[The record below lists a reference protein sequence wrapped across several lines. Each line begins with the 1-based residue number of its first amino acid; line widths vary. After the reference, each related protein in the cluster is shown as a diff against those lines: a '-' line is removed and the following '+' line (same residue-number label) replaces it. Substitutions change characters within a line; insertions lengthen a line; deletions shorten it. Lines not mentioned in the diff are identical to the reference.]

1 MPSLPRSRVPRS
13 LLFGTIA
20 LAVLLLV
27 LATLQYRW
35 LGQISEA
42 DEARLRAGARSR
54 AEQLARDFD
63 REVTRAFLWL
73 HVDAGSVR
81 SHDWAG
87 YADRRARWARLTAH
101 AGLVKD
107 VWLVDAAGEAPQRF
121 DPATS
126 SFQPAPWPD
135 SLVSL
140 RERVHDIALAF
151 SSPPHLA
158 APHASP
164 RPGPSG
170 ASRIAKSF
178 HRPSDL
184 FDDQIPAFVAPI
196 PSFEPTAP
204 GRVGMSFS
212 RLAGFTIVTFDLDY
226 VRRRFLPA
234 LVERHFGADEDSDY
248 AVVVSRRSDPQ
259 AVLFRSA
266 PPVPGAA
273 SEGDATATL
282 LGVRLEDAA
291 EEDPAAFPLPSP
303 APSPRVSGRRVEPHH
318 FGWLRRAGPG
328 EPDAGH
334 WRVVVTYRAG
344 SVDQVVAAARRRNL
358 GIGAGILALLTVSV
372 VLIVVSS
379 QRARRLADRQLEF
392 VAGVSHELRTPVAV
406 ICSAGENL
414 ADGLV
419 KEPAMVQQYGRVVRD
434 EGRRLVEMVEQV
446 LDFAGS
452 YSGRRAYRFEELGIS
467 ELVSECLEAVSRG
480 ERGLQVEANVEPG
493 LPPVRA
499 DRGAL
504 RRAVQ
509 NLLQNAVKYG
519 GEGGWIGV
527 RVACGPPGE
536 RTEVWITVQDH
547 GLGIPPS
554 EVPRLFE
561 PFFRGEEAQNRQIRG
576 SGLGLS
582 LVKRIVEAH
591 GGRVGVES
599 APGRGSAFTIAL
611 PASPPLRPAAAPAGA
626 EMAPPRPVPVSEP
639 TDGTPHTA
647 G

>member
-42 DEARLRAGARSR
+42 DLARLRAGARAR
-54 AEQLARDFD
+54 AEQVARDFD

-81 SHDWAG
+81 SRDWAA

-101 AGLVKD
+101 PGLVKD
-107 VWLVDAAGEAPQRF
+107 VWLVDATGEDLQRF

-126 SFQPAPWPD
+126 SFQASAWPD
-135 SLVSL
+135 ALATL
-140 RERVHDIALAF
+140 RERAHEIALAHTGPAGAAR
-151 SSPPHLA
+151 PP
-158 APHASP
+158 
-164 RPGPSG
+164 R
-170 ASRIAKSF
+170 SF
-178 HRPSDL
+178 HRPADL

-196 PSFEPTAP
+196 PSFEPPGP
-204 GRVGMSFS
+204 GRAPFS

-259 AVLFRSA
+259 VALFRSA
-266 PPVPGAA
+266 PPVAGAA
-273 SEGDATATL
+273 AEGDASATL
-282 LGVRLEDAA
+282 LAVRHDEAT
-291 EEDPAAFPLPSP
+291 EEDLAAVPAPSP
-303 APSPRVSGRRVEPHH
+303 APSPGGSGRREMHRL
-318 FGWLRRAGPG
+318 GWARRAGFGPG

-334 WRVVVTYRAG
+334 WRVVVTHRGG

-358 GIGAGILALLTVSV
+358 GVGAGILALLTVSV

-392 VAGVSHELRTPVAV
+392 VAGVSHELRTPVSV

-419 KEPAMVQQYGRVVRD
+419 QEPALVRQYGQVVRD

-452 YSGRRAYRFEELGIS
+452 YSGRRAYRFEELVVS
-467 ELVSECLEAVSRG
+467 ELVGECVDAIARG
-480 ERGLQVEANVEPG
+480 ESGLRVEATVEPG
-493 LPPVRA
+493 LPSVRA
-499 DRGAL
+499 DRSAL

-519 GEGGWIGV
+519 GERGWIGV
-527 RVACGPPGE
+527 RVAKGPPGA
-536 RTEVWITVQDH
+536 RTEVWITVEDR

-561 PFFRGEEAQNRQIRG
+561 PFYRGEEAQDRQIRG

-591 GGRVGVES
+591 GGRVSVES

-611 PASPPLRPAAAPAGA
+611 PASPPLRPEAAPA
-626 EMAPPRPVPVSEP
+626 VS
-639 TDGTPHTA
+639 DGTPHTA